1 MSVLDITAG
10 LPGERQA
17 WPSEVLT
24 AAASFTAGDVVEGPP
39 FFYFAN
45 PNYAVW
51 AATHNYVEDSAGPEV
66 ILANHVAPAY
76 GVITTQTCD
85 LGEIDFDPPTRP
97 WISIAPAYNM
107 INLPG
112 STRALIKKGK
122 GPLHLLHLP
131 NLGENTTDL
140 WVADLRI
147 EFPVEKSWLVGR
159 TPIAGFPSERDQRA
173 VVRRLEQIRCRPSWA
188 EAVVEVVQRVLMT
201 ELKSLKA
208 SDKSRYDAVVA
219 QIEEIGGRSN
229 SMLNPS
235 FIQLAAFCH
244 EQPTDAVRDW
254 WEMVN
259 DLIRDAGSR
268 VGLTAQQ
275 PAIEL
280 LPDCPVTRYR
290 QFEPVPLT
298 RYSPQ

>member
-10 LPGERQA
+10 LPGERQD

-24 AAASFTAGDVVEGPP
+24 AAANFTAGDVVENPP

-45 PNYAVW
+45 PKYAVW
-51 AATHNYVEDSAGPEV
+51 AATHNYAEDSTGPEV
-66 ILANHVAPAY
+66 VLANHVAPAY

-85 LGEIDFDPPTRP
+85 LGEIDFDPPARA
-97 WISIAPAYNM
+97 WISVAPAYNM
-107 INLPG
+107 INLDG
-112 STRALIKKGK
+112 STRSLIKKGK

-131 NLGENTTDL
+131 KLGADTTEL

-159 TPIAGFPSERDQRA
+159 TPIAGFASERDQRS
-173 VVRRLEQIRCRPSWA
+173 VVRRLELIRCRPSWA
-188 EAVVEVVQRVLMT
+188 DAVVEVVQRVLMT
-201 ELKSLKA
+201 ELKSLRA
-208 SDKSRYDAVVA
+208 SDKSRYDAVVS

-229 SMLNPS
+229 SMLDPS
-235 FIQLAAFCH
+235 FIQLAAFCQ

-254 WEMVN
+254 WETVN
-259 DLIRDAGSR
+259 DLIRDAGSQ
-268 VGLTAQQ
+268 VGLTVQH